1 MPSPFPGMDPYLEG
15 YLWADVHNA
24 LASKIRQQLV
34 PKLRPRYTARLE
46 IYLVEDT
53 APEGE
58 IGVLYPDVEVL
69 RGLQSADSRS
79 GSTEVEA
86 SLPTK
91 SRSVVVAPAP
101 LTLPMLLPVEVRIAT
116 VEIRDAA
123 SHTLVACIEVLS
135 PVNKREPGL
144 TPYRQKRQRLYSA
157 NVHLIEIDLLRRGTR
172 PFNHPRLPESAYLV
186 TVTRAQSGAVNVWPI
201 HLQDPLPTVPVPL
214 RSPDADVPLDLG
226 EAMTAIYDEAAYDL
240 SIDYRKLPPPPKL
253 SEADLQW
260 VGDLL
265 SKHRELE

>member
-34 PKLRPRYTARLE
+34 PKLRPRYIARLE

-69 RGLQSADSRS
+69 RVQSADSRS
-79 GSTEVEA
+79 TGAEA
-86 SLPTK
+86 SSSTK
-91 SRSVVVAPAP
+91 SYSSVVVAPAP
-101 LTLPMLLPVEVRIAT
+101 LTLPMLLPVEVRIVT
-116 VEIRDAA
+116 VEIRDTA
-123 SHTLVACIEVLS
+123 SNTLVACIEVLS

-186 TVTRAQSGAVNVWPI
+186 SVTRAQSGAVDVWPI
-201 HLQDPLPTVPVPL
+201 HLQDPLPTIPVPL

-226 EAMTAIYDEAAYDL
+226 EAVTAIYDEAAYDL
-240 SIDYRKLPPPPKL
+240 SINYAEVPPPPKL
-253 SEADLQW
+253 SEAELQW
-260 VGDLL
+260 VDELL
-265 SKHRELE
+265 SKIRG